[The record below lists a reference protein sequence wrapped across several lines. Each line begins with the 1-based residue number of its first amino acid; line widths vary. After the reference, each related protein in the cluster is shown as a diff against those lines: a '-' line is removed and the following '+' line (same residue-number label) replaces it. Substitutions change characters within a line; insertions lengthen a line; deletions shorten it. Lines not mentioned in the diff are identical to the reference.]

1 MKYQLDTNTDT
12 MTLRSALAGFKPFLG
27 AEKRTIALTMCTVLV
42 NAAANVLAPYLLGVA
57 VDTAIT
63 AGDYNRLMAVVLG
76 LIGVYFIATLTG
88 YANIVVM
95 GRIGQRVLYRLRQ
108 TLFGKIQN
116 LPIAFFNQNKS
127 GDLISR
133 ITNDT
138 NTVNTLFAET
148 LVRLLSNIFTLLGIG
163 AFMIAL
169 HPALGLATV
178 SVAMGLFLVTRLS
191 NTILQRLNKKSLDLV
206 GNFSADVQE
215 HIENMKATIAFR
227 RQTHFVATLE
237 KQNMSIFRAS
247 RLAGIANSV
256 VAPLYNFAGQLSQVV
271 ILIYGLSLL
280 ADGRITIGLLISYF
294 SYSQKFF
301 EPLRIIASLW
311 GSIQKAIAGWKRI
324 VSLLAR
330 SGDLEVAEQGPSP
343 DTVSPVMEFRKVS
356 FGYNPEELVLHEM
369 DFCIQPGETFAIVG
383 PTGGGKSTTASLMM
397 RLYDA
402 TTGTVLLGGR
412 DIRQYTPEQIAQ
424 RVGFILQD
432 PVLFTGTV
440 GENIVL
446 GHPDFADAYDQ
457 GRLQELLEEA
467 GFTDIVSKFQDGLA
481 TTVDPSSDSL
491 SLGQQQL
498 IAFMRAVLR
507 KPDLLVLDEATANV
521 DTVTEQQLD
530 FILDKVRHDIAVV
543 IIAHRL
549 NTIQSADEI
558 LFIQNGHAQK
568 AQSFADAVAR
578 IDASRTQS

>member
-27 AEKRTIALTMCTVLV
+27 PEKRTIALTMLTVLL

-63 AGDYNRLMAVVLG
+63 AGGYNGLVAVVLA
-76 LIGVYFIATLTG
+76 LIGVYFVATLTG

-116 LPIAFFNQNKS
+116 LPIAFFNQNKA

-178 SVAMGLFLVTRLS
+178 SVAIGLFVVTRLS
-191 NTILQRLNKKSLDLV
+191 NTILQRLNKKSLDMA
-206 GNFSADVQE
+206 GDFSADVQE

-227 RQTHFVATLE
+227 RQNHFVATLE
-237 KQNMSIFRAS
+237 EQNMSVFRAS
-247 RLAGIANSV
+247 RMAGIANSI

-280 ADGRITIGLLISYF
+280 GDGRITIGLLISYF

-324 VSLLAR
+324 VSLLTLT
-330 SGDLEVAEQGPSP
+330 SDLKVAEGQSP
-343 DTVSPVMEFRKVS
+343 DPDAPVMEFRKVS
-356 FGYNPEELVLHEM
+356 FGYNPEELVVHDM

-402 TTGTVLLGGR
+402 TSGTVLLGGR
-412 DIRQYTPEQIAQ
+412 DIREYTPDQIAQ

-446 GHPDFADAYDQ
+446 GHPDFADGYDQ
-457 GRLQELLEEA
+457 ARVQELLEEA
-467 GFTDIVSKFQDGLA
+467 GFQEIVSKFQDGLA
-481 TTVDPSSDSL
+481 TIVDPSSDSL

-578 IDASRTQS
+578 IDASRGQS